1 MSELPNRYLRQ
12 MRLPGFGPEGQRRL
26 RDARVLVAGCGAL
39 GTVVCEQLV
48 RAGLGTLVVV
58 DRDVVEPSNLQRQ
71 TLFTEQDALRRTPKA
86 EAAKSRLR
94 QVNAEC
100 VVRALVDDLH
110 AGNVLRHAQGCDL
123 IVDCLDNF
131 ETRYLLNDCAVELG
145 VPLVYGGAVGMRGM
159 AAGLLPAT
167 GAGRTEARVSYAAA
181 HATACLRCIAPEPP
195 PAGEVETCDTVGV
208 LAPAAAI
215 AASIEAGI
223 ALRLLAEGAAAV
235 PAALVRFDLATL
247 AFSSASLAGARDA
260 ACPCCARGERRFLR
274 AAVAPWRV
282 LCGRNAVELRLAEAL
297 DEGALARIG
306 RRLGV
311 EVEPGARAVRGVI
324 NPASGVTDSARGVL
338 DPASGVIDSA
348 RGVIDS
354 ARGVAALQVLCG
366 ESGALVI
373 VEGTTD
379 PERARAAVAALVGL

>member
-1 MSELPNRYLRQ
+1 MPDLPDRYLRQ
-12 MRLPGFGPEGQRRL
+12 MRLPRFGPEGQRRL

-39 GTVVCEQLV
+39 GTVVCEHLV
-48 RAGLGTLVVV
+48 RAGIGTVVVV

-71 TLFTEQDALRRTPKA
+71 TLFSEQDAVRRTPKA
-86 EAAKSRLR
+86 EAAKARLR
-94 QVNAEC
+94 QVNSEA
-100 VVRALVDDLH
+100 VVRSVVDDLH
-110 AGNVLRHAQGCDL
+110 AGNALRHAQGCDL

-167 GAGRTEARVSYAAA
+167 GAGRADARVAYSVE

-195 PAGEVETCDTVGV
+195 PAGEAETCESAGV
-208 LAPAAAI
+208 LGPAASIAASVEAAI
-215 AASIEAGI
+215 AI
-223 ALRLLAEGAAAV
+223 RLIAEGAASV
-235 PAALVRFDLATL
+235 PPMLVRFDLATL
-247 AFSSASLAGARDA
+247 DFSQASLSRARDA
-260 ACPCCARGERRFLR
+260 ACVCCAGGERRFLR
-274 AAVAPWRV
+274 GSSEPWRV
-282 LCGRNAVELRLAEAL
+282 LCGRNAVELRLAGVL

-306 RRLGV
+306 QRLGV
-311 EVEPGARAVRGVI
+311 PVESGGRSVRGPVD
-324 NPASGVTDSARGVL
+324 PSSGVV
-338 DPASGVIDSA
+338 
-348 RGVIDS
+348 
-354 ARGVAALQVLCG
+354 ALQVLSA